1 MLVEATP
8 PGTEIDDILA
18 DFEADSWGRDL
29 RDFISFQYENMV
41 YWFRRGYFAK
51 SIIHAWDVAY
61 GWTLYQFTEHPVRSA
76 FGLIVPL
83 SLVVAVVLYV
93 RNRRRKR
100 YALARQMRRL
110 ARMMRSLQLAVWRK
124 TGVQREPWQ
133 TYGAWAAKLD
143 DPALNECVAL
153 YERIRYSGRVPLS
166 EEVEAF
172 EQAVRVVRQHKPR
185 GTKNGTPG

>member
-1 MLVEATP
+1 
-8 PGTEIDDILA
+8 
-18 DFEADSWGRDL
+18 
-29 RDFISFQYENMV
+29 
-41 YWFRRGYFAK
+41 
-51 SIIHAWDVAY
+51 
-61 GWTLYQFTEHPVRSA
+61 
-76 FGLIVPL
+76 
-83 SLVVAVVLYV
+83 
-93 RNRRRKR
+93 
-100 YALARQMRRL
+100 
-110 ARMMRSLQLAVWRK
+110 MRSLQLAVWRK

>member
-1 MLVEATP
+1 M
-8 PGTEIDDILA
+8 
-18 DFEADSWGRDL
+18 
-29 RDFISFQYENMV
+29 
-41 YWFRRGYFAK
+41 
-51 SIIHAWDVAY
+51 WDAAY
-61 GWTLYQFTEHPVRSA
+61 GWTIYQFTEYPVRSA

-83 SLVVAVVLYV
+83 SLVVAFAVYV

-100 YALARQMRRL
+100 YALTWQMRRL

-124 TGVQREPWQ
+124 TGVQRESWQ

-153 YERIRYSGRVPLS
+153 YERIRYSGRVPLP

-172 EQAVRVVRQHKPR
+172 EQAVRSVRRRRTSPPQK
-185 GTKNGTPG
+185 